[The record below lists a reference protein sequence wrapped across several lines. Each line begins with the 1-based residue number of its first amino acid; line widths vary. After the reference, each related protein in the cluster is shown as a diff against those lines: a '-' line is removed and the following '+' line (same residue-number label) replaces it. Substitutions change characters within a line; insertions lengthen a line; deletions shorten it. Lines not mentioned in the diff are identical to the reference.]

1 MAKITRREA
10 VFLGVTAADSRIFV
24 RNFLKERLAT
34 HPVVHLPAVGH
45 FLLAKAA
52 LQAGYRPENIRT
64 SDISLYTGGLGS
76 LIDPTAE
83 TPPYT
88 LSPELEEGYWRM
100 LAEDGRTDGP
110 QVRYAWLLYCMKII
124 QMEPVAYMAEYIE
137 DLRVNRK
144 RHMDRSLE
152 HLQTNLE
159 TLAGI
164 RYRHADLREFVPG
177 DHPADH
183 IVVVNPPIVSS
194 GYTKMYD
201 FGDQITYDPAVEEFS
216 WSKEYLDLYAASKLS
231 PAPFLWSRYYTAEG
245 FPPGEIVYASER
257 RADKVDYWLYTKPEQ
272 LTESR
277 PIKSFTRK
285 ALRPAKA
292 PLWGLNDTMTEDSV
306 VTFQDAPDEVVLY
319 YRDLFAHR
327 LGASGGER
335 NFLMMVDGKVF
346 GSVLLMASD
355 VGRLAGDQLGL
366 TSGFTVPSNVYRR
379 PNRLMTWCLTAQ
391 QFEDVFRGTTGK
403 NRFYELRGV
412 KTTVF
417 SKYRKSKAANGIW
430 SVRDRERLP
439 NGTYKLHME
448 ADFRRDETFKDA
460 LKRFL
465 DEEAEIERRGGLGA
479 QAE

>member
-1 MAKITRREA
+1 LAKITRREA
-10 VFLGVTAADSRIFV
+10 VFLGVTAADSRVFV
-24 RNFLKERLAT
+24 REFLKERLAS

-52 LQAGYRPENIRT
+52 LQAGYKPENIWT
-64 SDISLYTGGLGS
+64 SDISLYTGSLGK

-83 TPPYT
+83 IPQYSMSNE
-88 LSPELEEGYWRM
+88 LADGYLEMLFQDDRKNSPEM
-100 LAEDGRTDGP
+100 T
-110 QVRYAWLLYCMKII
+110 YAWLLYCMKII
-124 QMEPVAYMAEYIE
+124 QMEPIAYMADFIE
-137 DLRVNRK
+137 DMRVNRK
-144 RHMDRSLE
+144 KHIDRVLE

-164 RYRHADLREFVPG
+164 HYRHADLREDVPG
-177 DHPADH
+177 DWPEDH
-183 IVVVNPPIVSS
+183 IVVVNPPIVSN

-201 FGDQITYDPAVEEFS
+201 FGDQITYDPQVEEFS
-216 WSKEYLDLYAASKLS
+216 WKKEYDDLYRRSRESA
-231 PAPFLWSRYYTAEG
+231 APFLWSRYFTAEG
-245 FPPGEIVYASER
+245 YPPEEIVYASER
-257 RADKVDYWLYTKPEQ
+257 RADKVDYWLYTKPQELAGNQ
-272 LTESR
+272 R
-277 PIKSFTRK
+277 IKSFTRK

-292 PLWGLNDTMTEDSV
+292 PLWGLDDVITPDSV
-306 VTFQDAPDEVVLY
+306 VQFVDAPDEVVLY

-379 PNRLMTWCLTAQ
+379 TNRLLNWCITAQ

-403 NRFYELRGV
+403 NRYYELRGV

-417 SKYRKSKAANGIW
+417 SKYRKTKANNGIW
-430 SVRDRERLP
+430 TVRDRERQP
-439 NGTYKLHME
+439 NGTYKIHYE
-448 ADFRRDETFKDA
+448 ADFRKGGTFKDA
-460 LKRFL
+460 VKRFL
-465 DEEAEIERRGGLGA
+465 AEEAELAKTPITKEDD
-479 QAE
+479 